1 MHIQNIDSKNS
12 FYNLNRINN
21 IYNWRKPLL
30 LVEVK
35 TTKLQAKKE
44 KAIIDKISR
53 VSKELSFPNDR
64 MTLIEQMISLSKLL
78 MKYDLNI
85 STTFRIIDE
94 KAQDPTYFV
103 ATYFDTKDM
112 EQALGVHRMI
122 RLLARYVL
130 LYDKFFETKNNRYLL
145 LARKV
150 RQSIN
155 KVFSSET
162 NKGYLKYSIDFSLK
176 QFWPFWKF
184 EQIVKSR
191 ILDGN
196 SFSYNEIRNFS
207 LSKSSDASTIYAR
220 VLDAKL
226 PSFNENVSL
235 VLHYNQALLD
245 LMDDWQDME
254 EDVRGDMPNVFVMS
268 VLENVPYSIIKKYSI
283 TKLRNIIRNSL
294 DSFESPI
301 IRLIDEY
308 HASIKKISIPSN
320 LVFIKLVSDHHA
332 NALSRAISS

>member
-1 MHIQNIDSKNS
+1 MEKAITDGGSQ
-12 FYNLNRINN
+12 
-21 IYNWRKPLL
+21 
-30 LVEVK
+30 
-35 TTKLQAKKE
+35 TTKLRAKKE
-44 KAIIDKISR
+44 KSLIDKISR
-53 VSKELSFPNDR
+53 VTKELTFPDDR
-64 MTLIEQMISLSKLL
+64 LAFIEQMIYLSKLL
-78 MKYDLNI
+78 RNYDLNI
-85 STTFRIIDE
+85 STTFRTIDE

-103 ATYFDTKDM
+103 AAYFDTKDM
-112 EQALGVHRMI
+112 KQALRVHRMI
-122 RLLARYVL
+122 RLLTRYVL
-130 LYDKFFETKNNRYLL
+130 LFDKFFETKNNRYFL

-155 KVFSSET
+155 KVIATEI
-162 NKGYLKYSIDFSLK
+162 NNHHLKYSIDFALN

-184 EQIVKSR
+184 EQVVKSR
-191 ILDGN
+191 ILDGHT
-196 SFSYNEIRNFS
+196 FSYNEIRNFS

-245 LMDDWQDME
+245 LMDDWHDMA

-268 VLENVPYSIIKKYSI
+268 VLENVPYKVIRKYSI
-283 TKLRNIIRNSL
+283 TKLSNIIRNSL

-320 LVFIKLVSDHHA
+320 LIFIKLVSDHHA
-332 NALSRAISS
+332 NALRQAVSS

>member
-1 MHIQNIDSKNS
+1 M
-12 FYNLNRINN
+12 
-21 IYNWRKPLL
+21 
-30 LVEVK
+30 VENK

-44 KAIIDKISR
+44 KTIIDKISR
-53 VSKELSFPNDR
+53 VAKELSFPDDR
-64 MTLIEQMISLSKLL
+64 MTFIEHMIYLSKLL
-78 MKYDLNI
+78 IKYDLI
-85 STTFRIIDE
+85 RSTTYRTVDE

-112 EQALGVHRMI
+112 DQALWVHRMI

-130 LYDKFFETKNNRYLL
+130 LYDKFFETKNDSYFL

-150 RQSIN
+150 RQSID
-155 KVFSSET
+155 KVIASET
-162 NKGYLKYSIDFSLK
+162 DRHHLKYSIDFSLK

-184 EQIVKSR
+184 EQVVKSR

-196 SFSYNEIRNFS
+196 TFSYNEIRNFS
-207 LSKSSDASTIYAR
+207 LSKSSDASIIYAR
-220 VLDAKL
+220 VLDSKL
-226 PSFNENVSL
+226 PSFNENVCL

-245 LMDDWQDME
+245 LMDDWNDME

-268 VLENVPYSIIKKYSI
+268 ALENVPYNIIKKYSI
-283 TKLRNIIRNSL
+283 IKLRNIIRNSL

-320 LVFIKLVSDHHA
+320 LVFIKMVSDHHA
-332 NALSRAISS
+332 NALSQTISS